1 MCQSRDHLTN
11 VTQRRTGTSAHE
23 RLDAIKSAVGG
34 VFKGKGGAPKTG
46 VRDKG
51 VQADVATATLQSR
64 MLLPS
69 LAVLACCL
77 LLNQV
82 GLFVPVVMVVRNCV
96 MPKTPRLVRPKYP
109 SCPATGEGS
118 LAHEMTIVV
127 SVKDACSQAPG
138 FIRGLEVFAPPEVHL
153 IYTFPNFESCAK
165 IDLKEILARWHKV
178 TLLPLP
184 LRSSPMQGWVDA
196 IPYIKTRYSMLL
208 HNDGYALDS
217 FFGCELLQ
225 SLKWHQQN
233 ADPAKGKYVLAAPML
248 YESKQDGSL
257 AAHATQ
263 TNLRLVKDDSPQGM
277 TVHHDHSLR
286 RALNRG
292 NDFKEGDQTEFVEDH
307 GFLIETDKIATV
319 IDPAAS
325 FTLEYLDMIMTIR
338 ANHWKALFVPSARL
352 EFRITE
358 FSWRDIPY
366 FMYKRSEATAH
377 GTRDYLKAK
386 WQANF
391 PNTGFWTYIKYT
403 IVEQHVYG
411 GKHIPLTSQTS
422 SRNVLDTMAWKD
434 QAALVFGFFQM
445 AGYNR
450 YDISKASAKA
460 NAKAKGGDGKVVDFL
475 DVLQRLD
482 KGWSPPAQVRGT
494 RKLSRPPI
502 TKTRPASVD
511 HLSEILPYG
520 KDSRVEA
527 EIEHEYLPFSM
538 AKLTLNSCEQL
549 TAEVEGVCGVVVE
562 EPDGLCVCWINMP
575 TFKSDSLFIRF
586 LAKFAAMIKV
596 PSRVTTFVEMALSGS
611 RNGTTHVQPLRKLEG
626 NAFSLATCDIGETNC
641 NTTFS
646 FQKGSRL
653 KLFRGAPATVPDV
666 AAALAS
672 L

>member
-1 MCQSRDHLTN
+1 MCQAREQ
-11 VTQRRTGTSAHE
+11 TQPVQPLRNYSFEKLDQLRE
-23 RLDAIKSAVGG
+23 RVGSTL
-34 VFKGKGGAPKTG
+34 KGKGAAARNM
-46 VRDKG
+46 RDKG
-51 VQADVATATLQSR
+51 VQADVHAPLQSR

-69 LAVLACCL
+69 LAVLAFCL

-82 GLFVPVVMVVRNCV
+82 GLFVPVVMIVRNCIL
-96 MPKTPRLVRPKYP
+96 PKTPQAMRPAYP
-109 SCPATGEGS
+109 SCTDEMLSG
-118 LAHEMTIVV
+118 EMTIVV

-165 IDLKEILARWHKV
+165 IDLRQVLSRWKKV

-196 IPYIKTRYSMLL
+196 IPHIKTRYSMLL

-225 SLKWHQQN
+225 SLKYHQVN
-233 ADPAKGKYVLAAPML
+233 SPNSSYVLAAPML
-248 YESKQDGSL
+248 YESKMDGSL

-263 TNLRLVKDDSPQGM
+263 TNLRLVKDSSPQGM

-292 NDFKEGDQTEFVEDH
+292 FDFKEGDQTEFVEDH
-307 GFLIETDKIATV
+307 GFLIETDKIGRV
-319 IDPAAS
+319 IDPSAS

-338 ANHWKALFVPSARL
+338 ASGWRALFVPTARL

-391 PNTGFWTYIKYT
+391 PNTGFWTFIKYT

-411 GKHIPLTSQTS
+411 GKYVQGITSTDRDVLT
-422 SRNVLDTMAWKD
+422 TMKWKD

-450 YDISKASAKA
+450 YDVSKGS
-460 NAKAKGGDGKVVDFL
+460 NPQVVDFL

-482 KGWSPPAQVRGT
+482 RGWTPHNKRPIISS
-494 RKLSRPPI
+494 RKLARPAI
-502 TKTRPASVD
+502 VKTRPAYVS
-511 HLSEILPYG
+511 HLDQILPYG

-527 EIEHEYLPFSM
+527 EIEHEYLPFSL
-538 AKLTLNSCEQL
+538 AKLTLGSCDMVS
-549 TAEVEGVCGVVVE
+549 AEMEGVCGLVVQE
-562 EPDGLCVCWINMP
+562 SDGRCVCWINMP
-575 TFKSDSLFIRF
+575 TFKSNSYLIRM
-586 LAKFAAMIKV
+586 LGKFAALVKV

-611 RNGTTHVQPLRKLEG
+611 RNGSTHVLPLRSLEG
-626 NAFSLATCDIGETNC
+626 ASFSLATCDVGEEAC

-646 FQKGSRL
+646 FTRGSRL
-653 KLFRGAPATVPDV
+653 LLFRGAPATVQDV
-666 AAALAS
+666 QDMVS
-672 L
+672 SM

>member
-1 MCQSRDHLTN
+1 ML
-11 VTQRRTGTSAHE
+11 
-23 RLDAIKSAVGG
+23 
-34 VFKGKGGAPKTG
+34 KGKGAAARNM
-46 VRDKG
+46 RDKG
-51 VQADVATATLQSR
+51 VQADVHAPLQSR

-69 LAVLACCL
+69 LAVLAFCL
-77 LLNQV
+77 LLNQI
-82 GLFVPVVMVVRNCV
+82 GLFVPVVMIVRNCIL
-96 MPKTPRLVRPKYP
+96 PKTPQAMRPAYP
-109 SCPATGEGS
+109 ACTDEQ
-118 LAHEMTIVV
+118 LAAEMTIVV

-165 IDLKEILARWHKV
+165 IDLRAVLSRWKKV

-196 IPYIKTRYSMLL
+196 IPHIKTRYSMLL

-217 FFGCELLQ
+217 FFGCELLR
-225 SLKWHQQN
+225 SLKYHQASEPQ
-233 ADPAKGKYVLAAPML
+233 AGYVLAAPML
-248 YESKQDGSL
+248 YESKMDGSL

-307 GFLIETDKIATV
+307 GFLIDTDKIGTV
-319 IDPAAS
+319 IDPSAS

-338 ANHWKALFVPSARL
+338 ASGWRALFVPTARL

-391 PNTGFWTYIKYT
+391 PNTGFWTFIKYT

-411 GKHIPLTSQTS
+411 GKYVQGITSTDRDVLT
-422 SRNVLDTMAWKD
+422 TMKWKD
-434 QAALVFGFFQM
+434 QAELVFGFFQM

-450 YDISKASAKA
+450 YDVSKGSKPQ
-460 NAKAKGGDGKVVDFL
+460 VVDFL

-482 KGWSPPAQVRGT
+482 RGWTPHNKRPIISS
-494 RKLSRPPI
+494 RKLARPAI
-502 TKTRPASVD
+502 VKTRPAYVS
-511 HLSEILPYG
+511 HLDQILPYG

-527 EIEHEYLPFSM
+527 EIEHEYLPFSL
-538 AKLTLNSCEQL
+538 AKLTLGSCDMVS
-549 TAEVEGVCGVVVE
+549 AEMEGVCGLVVQE
-562 EPDGLCVCWINMP
+562 SDGRCVCWINMP
-575 TFKSDSLFIRF
+575 TFKSNSYLIRM
-586 LAKFAAMIKV
+586 LGKFAALVKV

-611 RNGTTHVQPLRKLEG
+611 RNGSTHVLPLRSLEG
-626 NAFSLATCDIGETNC
+626 SSFSLATCDVGEEAC

-646 FQKGSRL
+646 FTRGSRL
-653 KLFRGAPATVPDV
+653 LLFR
-666 AAALAS
+666 
-672 L
+672 